1 MEDKSKYINSDLSE
15 LNFKLSS
22 LYEIIKIKEISNAAD
37 IKRIDEVITA
47 LKNDNSLSDAQK
59 NLLPEITELINTLK
73 YDLSELKNKIIK
85 SDYEIE
91 KSIKDYDIL
100 LNYGD
105 NSIREAEEIKNK
117 KESYKKE
124 LEKYEIKPNSGYG
137 YKGKLDINSIPFNGV
152 SIPEQFYYELEKVDL
167 TQKQIV
173 DSMKTGFRTAG
184 TVLSS
189 AIADSIIPLGKV
201 NSLTKLLVNSFIEAT
216 TKALLMKTILSGFEN
231 IFTSGFNGNGVFNSI
246 PLNGI
251 LPVEENAI
259 INYHSIKNYEQLKSN
274 VNLRRNEEIT
284 VNIPQ
289 VEFKQKGYDLHA
301 VIKKVNLNNN
311 RYL

>member
-37 IKRIDEVITA
+37 IKRIDEVITT

-59 NLLPEITELINTLK
+59 KLLPEITELINTLK

-124 LEKYEIKPNSGYG
+124 LEKYEIKPNTGYG

-201 NSLTKLLVNSFIEAT
+201 NSLTKLLVNTFIEAT
-216 TKALLMKTILSGFEN
+216 TKALLMKTILGGFEN
-231 IFTSGFNGNGVFNSI
+231 IFTSGFNGNGVFNTI
-246 PLNGI
+246 PINGI

-274 VNLRRNEEIT
+274 GNLRRNEEIT
-284 VNIPQ
+284 LNIPQ